1 MSLATKYRPQT
12 FEEIVGQE
20 PTVKIL
26 SRQIETGNIKNSYI
40 FAGPSGTGKTTFAR
54 AFAKKVNGNDG
65 GIIEI
70 DAASNSG
77 VDNVRLIID
86 GAQERSLDSKYK
98 VYIIDEAHGLSNS
111 AWQAFLKCIEEP
123 PKYTIFIFCTT
134 DPQKIPAT
142 IVNRCM
148 RFNLSRIPAARI
160 KERLDYIC
168 YSERFS
174 NYEETTDYISKICK
188 GQMRD
193 AIAQLET
200 VASYINELSMENAL
214 YALGNFSYKMM
225 LYLLDSIIR
234 QNREGVLQTVD
245 YLYNNGAD
253 IKLFADR
260 FSSFVTDV
268 LKFVLLKDLSSTALP
283 EMMKESILQTVAFEN
298 ADKYLEYYQDKMLE
312 LRNMLKTDESPK
324 NTVEIMLLQMCSLK
338 N

>member
-200 VASYINELSMENAL
+200 VASYSNELSMENAL

>member
-54 AFAKKVNGNDG
+54 AFAKKINGNDG

-160 KERLDYIC
+160 KDRLDYIC
-168 YSERFS
+168 YSEGFL

-193 AIAQLET
+193 AISQLET
-200 VASYINELSMENAL
+200 VASYSNELSMENAL

-245 YLYNNGAD
+245 YLYNNGSD
-253 IKLFADR
+253 IKMFADR
-260 FSSFVTDV
+260 FSSFITDV

-283 EMMKESILQTVAFEN
+283 EMMRESISQAVAFEN

-312 LRNMLKTDESPK
+312 LRNSLKTDESPK